1 MPDFKP
7 AETAP
12 PPASGPVASP
22 ASTSKTDTI
31 AKPIKEKKSLLN
43 KLKKATGF

>member
-7 AETAP
+7 AETAATP
-12 PPASGPVASP
+12 TSERVVPP
-22 ASTSKTDTI
+22 ASTSKTDSI